1 MMSHTLAAVLRVE
14 FKKLGKQ
21 DWHEDKT
28 VILGDLGIIRGN
40 GVQNVQRVCWNS
52 LDTWM
57 TSDIPSEARW
67 RSLNWGV
74 FKLVAS
80 TPVPTVPTK

>member
-1 MMSHTLAAVLRVE
+1 MRLRVAHRQG
-14 FKKLGKQ
+14 LALTS
-21 DWHEDKT
+21 T
-28 VILGDLGIIRGN
+28 VNRITESIIRGN
-40 GVQNVQRVCWNS
+40 GVQNVQRLCWNS

-74 FKLVAS
+74 IKLITGV
-80 TPVPTVPTK
+80 PVTANPDK